1 MILKDNFY
9 TIEKQEFA
17 DNKAEFRI
25 KLNADS
31 FIYQAHFPGNPI
43 TPGVCLIQIATEL
56 FGFLKDG
63 KFNIKVLKN
72 VKFTAPIN
80 PQEFSEV
87 DFLLDF
93 SEKEDLWQVKVVIKE
108 NETVFAK
115 ISMILS
121 TNYTN

>member
-31 FIYQAHFPGNPI
+31 FIYQAHFPSNPI

-56 FGFLKDG
+56 FGFLKGG

-80 PQEFSEV
+80 PLEFPEV

-93 SEKEDLWQVKVVIKE
+93 SEKEDFWQVKVVIKE

-121 TNYTN
+121 TDCTD